1 MNEEED
7 DVGEILVG
15 NGKLKNLS
23 PLEMENIHEH
33 VLINYVVTKAPYM

>member
-1 MNEEED
+1 MNEKEVD
-7 DVGEILVG
+7 AREILVG
-15 NGKLKNLS
+15 NGKLKILS